1 MDPARD
7 DLPRST
13 LLRTWDA
20 VKLWFASAGS
30 FLGTIVSRLPPLPKL
45 LVTVVILTVAG
56 YADVWWSI
64 LAFCSGEFAGR
75 RGARAAIIL
84 ACLTLLL
91 PWAVVV
97 VVVVVQ
103 APPTQLDLS
112 ISFESSFL
120 GSCFV
125 FLKALAGFVTAALVV
140 IVHLL
145 NGVLAVMTRAPL
157 VGLFGLLV
165 TLLVI
170 R

>member
-13 LLRTWDA
+13 LSSTWDA

-30 FLGTIVSRLPPLPKL
+30 FLGTIVSLLPPLPKL
-45 LVTVVILTVAG
+45 LVTLVILTVAG
-56 YADVWWSI
+56 YADFWWSI

-97 VVVVVQ
+97 VVQ

-112 ISFESSFL
+112 ISFEASFL

-165 TLLVI
+165 TLVVI